1 MPTSEKIKVNSLQAN
16 TLGGL
21 DEIERVTRRK
31 RRHYVVHE
39 QELPSVTT
47 ILQVW
52 PKPALVAWAKK
63 ISREAYATF
72 LENHLGELITA
83 DLIEDGMELAK
94 NADKDTT
101 ARDLGTMAH
110 ELISMELLGQTVSVP
125 PELDYVMKSF
135 HEWQNGEHLTL
146 VDTETAIYAPDYAGT
161 IDALFK
167 RDNGAFLLVDFK
179 TSKQIYPEYDVQV
192 FSYVDAIANSVE
204 GSIDIEGQVIRL
216 GKEEPDFEVM
226 EISNYRDRL
235 GKLWRGALAFH
246 TALEEDKVYQ
256 KSLKEKANDNQRRS
270 MLGQLL

>member
-21 DEIERVTRRK
+21 DEIERVTKRK

-125 PELDYVMKSF
+125 PELDYVMRSF
-135 HEWQNGEHLTL
+135 HDWQQDEHLTL

>member
-135 HEWQNGEHLTL
+135 HEWQKDEHLTL

>member
-21 DEIERVTRRK
+21 DEIERVTKRK

-47 ILQVW
+47 ILQDW

-135 HEWQNGEHLTL
+135 HEWQKDEHLTL

-179 TSKQIYPEYDVQV
+179 TSNHIYPEHDVQV
-192 FSYVDAIANSVE
+192 FSYMDAIANSVE
-204 GSIDIEGQVIRL
+204 GSIDIEGQVVRL
-216 GKEEPDFEVM
+216 GKEESDFEVL
-226 EISNYRDRL
+226 EINNYRDRL

-246 TALEEDKVYQ
+246 TALEEDKIYQ
-256 KSLKEKANDNQRRS
+256 KSLKEKAK
-270 MLGQLL
+270 

>member
-16 TLGGL
+16 TFGGL
-21 DEIERVTRRK
+21 DEIERVTKRK

-52 PKPALVAWAKK
+52 PKPALYAWYAKRGRD
-63 ISREAYATF
+63 SMAEY
-72 LENHLGELITA
+72 LMEYLGEPISSGL
-83 DLIEDGMELAK
+83 LEDAVAEAK
-94 NADKDTT
+94 VAPQRDAKE
-101 ARDLGTMAH
+101 AADLGTMAH

-135 HEWQNGEHLTL
+135 HEWQRGEHLTL

-167 RDNGAFLLVDFK
+167 RANGAFLLVDFK
-179 TSKQIYPEYDVQV
+179 TSNHIYPEHDVQV
-192 FSYVDAIANSVE
+192 FSYMDAIANSVE
-204 GSIDIEGQVIRL
+204 GSINIEGQVIRL

-246 TALEEDKVYQ
+246 TALEEDKIYQ
-256 KSLKEKANDNQRRS
+256 KSLKEKAK
-270 MLGQLL
+270 